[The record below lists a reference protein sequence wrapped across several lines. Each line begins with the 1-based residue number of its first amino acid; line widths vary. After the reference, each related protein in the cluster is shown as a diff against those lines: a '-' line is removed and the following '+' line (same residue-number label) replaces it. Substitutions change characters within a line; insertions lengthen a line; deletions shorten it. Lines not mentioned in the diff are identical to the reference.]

1 MPFIDLNSDVGES
14 FGTWTIGDDAAVFRH
29 VSSANVACGF
39 HAGDPSTI
47 ARTCRDAV
55 AAGVTIGAHVG
66 YRDLVGFG
74 RRFLDCSATELAD
87 DVLYQL
93 GALQALA
100 AASGSEIKY
109 VKPHGALY
117 NAVVH
122 HEVHAK
128 AVVEAVKA
136 FGRDLPLLLLP
147 GSVALA
153 EAEKQGLRGVAEAFA
168 DRAYNPDGTL
178 VSRREPGAVL
188 HDNRAVTENM
198 IRLATE
204 GKIVARDGSL
214 LTIDA
219 ESICV
224 HGDTADAVA
233 MAAAVREGLEGAGV
247 TVRSFV

>member
-14 FGTWTIGDDAAVFRH
+14 FGNWTMGDDAAVFRH

-47 ARTCRDAV
+47 AQTCRDAV

-66 YRDLVGFG
+66 YRDLAGFG

-100 AASGSEIKY
+100 KAAGSEVKY

-117 NAVVH
+117 NTIVH
-122 HEVHAK
+122 HEVHAQ
-128 AVVEAVKA
+128 AVVDAVHA
-136 FGRDLPLLLLP
+136 FSPGLPLLLLP
-147 GSVALA
+147 GSVALRKA
-153 EAEKQGLRGVAEAFA
+153 ESQGLRALSEAFA

-178 VSRREPGAVL
+178 VSRREEGAVL
-188 HDNRAVTENM
+188 HNNDVITENM
-198 IRLATE
+198 VRLATE
-204 GKIVARDGSL
+204 GKIVARDGSTL
-214 LTIDA
+214 DVRA
-219 ESICV
+219 DSICV
-224 HGDTADAVA
+224 HGDTAGAVA
-233 MAAAVREGLEGAGV
+233 MAGAVRAGLEAAGV
-247 TVRSFV
+247 TVRSFA

>member
-1 MPFIDLNSDVGES
+1 MPSIDLNSDVGES
-14 FGTWTIGDDAAVFRH
+14 FGTWILGDDAAMFRH

-66 YRDLVGFG
+66 YRDLAGFG

-100 AASGSEIKY
+100 QAAGAGIRY

-117 NAVVH
+117 NTIVH
-122 HEVHAK
+122 HEVHAQ
-128 AVVEAVKA
+128 AVVDAVHA
-136 FGRDLPLLLLP
+136 FDPGLPLLLLP
-147 GSVALA
+147 EAVARSRA
-153 EAEKQGLRGVAEAFA
+153 EARGMTALSEAFA

-178 VSRREPGAVL
+178 VPRREDGAVL
-188 HDNRAVTENM
+188 HDSRQIADNM
-198 IRLATE
+198 VRLATE
-204 GKIVARDGSL
+204 GRITARDGSVF
-214 LTIDA
+214 DVRA
-219 ESICV
+219 DSICV
-224 HGDTADAVA
+224 HGDTPGAVA
-233 MAAAVREGLEGAGV
+233 MAGAVRTALEEAGV
-247 TVRSFV
+247 SVRSFA